1 MRLWKTGAKSEP
13 VRSRAAVAVLELL
26 DAAELRELSERLERL
41 EDYAARNGRP
51 WA

>member
-1 MRLWKTGAKSEP
+1 MRLWKTAAKSEL
-13 VRSRAAVAVLELL
+13 VRLRAAPAVLELL